1 LNIKFRDR
9 YSFLFEKKT
18 YVLLLAIGILLR
30 LAFMPFTMMTDLSH
44 QYYQFSYDRMNDRP
58 YMHSVPIIPLA
69 FPFHYLM
76 MSAYSLVIPAESW
89 YDATM
94 LAKAGNITNPDEFM
108 QRTYVIEE
116 SFLSAGPVFLKIFM
130 MKFPYLIFDLLI
142 LFLLPLLFSRNED
155 KRLAFLFW
163 LFNPISFMA
172 SFIFGTYDVAV
183 LFFVVLG
190 LLCLSRNR
198 IYLGASAIVFASLLK
213 PYFAMLL
220 PFVLLHI
227 IKKAGR
233 LRWKQSVLFCV
244 ASLTVFFAFMSRM
257 LSNILTLIDEVW
269 PSNYIL
275 NLRTQPFPV
284 IYIFIVAYTIT
295 LLSYWYF
302 SGDSFNAFC
311 KYTLLALLSF
321 FGLCLFHPQWFV
333 IVLPFMIFMMVEDR
347 STIRVFVIQMLSV
360 ISLLLYWEN
369 HLTINLFAPI
379 SSGVLNF
386 PSIQETIS
394 SFMKFDVLMGLL
406 WSFFVALTVLLIML
420 IIRSIVRD
428 AKKGHD
434 SHE

>member
-1 LNIKFRDR
+1 
-9 YSFLFEKKT
+9 
-18 YVLLLAIGILLR
+18 
-30 LAFMPFTMMTDLSH
+30 
-44 QYYQFSYDRMNDRP
+44 
-58 YMHSVPIIPLA
+58 
-69 FPFHYLM
+69 
-76 MSAYSLVIPAESW
+76 
-89 YDATM
+89 
-94 LAKAGNITNPDEFM
+94 
-108 QRTYVIEE
+108 
-116 SFLSAGPVFLKIFM
+116 
-130 MKFPYLIFDLLI
+130 
-142 LFLLPLLFSRNED
+142 
-155 KRLAFLFW
+155 
-163 LFNPISFMA
+163 
-172 SFIFGTYDVAV
+172 
-183 LFFVVLG
+183 
-190 LLCLSRNR
+190 
-198 IYLGASAIVFASLLK
+198 
-213 PYFAMLL
+213 
-220 PFVLLHI
+220 
-227 IKKAGR
+227 
-233 LRWKQSVLFCV
+233 
-244 ASLTVFFAFMSRM
+244 M